1 MNNSY
6 YFVQKFRPMKKAF
19 FKIYFLVIMLQ
30 VIALQLVAQDVL
42 PLGGKWRI
50 ALDGNFKDWP
60 NKTGESEGWFNH
72 ALPLNADLALLNKIY
87 FKNGKFAV
95 NDYIN
100 LPESTDEAGIGQ
112 LLQQSPTFTPGLE
125 RKISYDGAFWVQR
138 EVVIPEEW
146 HGKSVELFLERT
158 LGSSKVFWDNRPAGG
173 DYGFAYPHITLI
185 DTAVVAGTHRL
196 SILINK
202 DDNRYEQTGHQVTNA
217 NGTSWNG
224 IVGRIELRAHSK
236 SGSLRQVQI
245 YPQPEKGGVRVKIPI
260 VQGKNQAAKQLRL
273 SVFEPGKAVA
283 YLVKEIPVSED
294 AVVQFIEFQN
304 TIIEWN
310 EFNPRL
316 YTLKCEL
323 LIGGEVVDVQ
333 YNKFGMR
340 SLSTEKGY
348 ILVNGKRT
356 IMRGTLECG
365 SFPLTGYPAMT
376 AEEWLRI
383 FGVIKEYGLNH
394 VRFHTWCPPE
404 AAFRAADSLGLYLQP
419 ELCGRPYAEL
429 QRVLET
435 YGNHPSFCMLSLN
448 NEAFSHTT
456 ETQKILEEAKNADP
470 RHLYTCTSHPLGI
483 GCTDDFYVSAWG
495 NEQQDEWPF
504 HKKIVGITWGGGD
517 VVHSSRFNT
526 NPPETQS
533 DFQSEIAGINAPVIA
548 HEMGQWAMFP
558 QLSEIET
565 YNDGVLRNT
574 NYERIK
580 DALAERGLA
589 DKAALL
595 SLASGKF
602 SALLY
607 KEEIESVLR
616 TPGYAGFQL
625 LGLNDFQGQFIS
637 IVGILDDK
645 WQPKGLVDAK
655 KHAQYCNAVVPLLRM
670 PKRVWTNAETF
681 SAAVDVSNV
690 SAKTIT
696 NAKLAWTIRDES
708 GKILHKGMMLQRNIP
723 DTGLTHIGELGF
735 RLSKIKKATKLIVQ
749 LAILET
755 NYCNE
760 WEIWVYPEQQKLP
773 ETDHVF
779 STHSAAEAKK
789 WLSEGKK
796 VLYLVDS
803 ANSKKLRAACFSTIF
818 WNSIHKWPQKA
829 HTMGIVCDAAHP
841 VFSDFPTDSHSNW
854 QWWDITMHARAM
866 VMNDLPQEIN
876 PLIGVVDS
884 YIVNDKLSYLWEA
897 KVGNGKLMVCSIDFE
912 NDLDE
917 RIASKQLYFSLISY
931 LTSDDFEPKE
941 DLDISCIEKLLG
953 DSF

>member
-6 YFVQKFRPMKKAF
+6 YFVQKFRPMRKVF
-19 FKIYFLVIMLQ
+19 FNICFLAMILQ
-30 VIALQLVAQDVL
+30 IIANQLVAQDVL
-42 PLGGKWRI
+42 SLGGKWRI

-72 ALPLNADLALLNKIY
+72 ELPLNADRALLNKIY
-87 FKNGKFAV
+87 FRNARFTV

-100 LPESTDEAGIGQ
+100 LPGSTDEAGIGQ
-112 LLQQSPTFTPGLE
+112 MLQQSPSFTPGLE

-146 HGKSVELFLERT
+146 KGKPVELFLERT

-173 DYGFAYPHITLI
+173 DYGFAYPHITLV
-185 DTAVVAGTHRL
+185 DTAVVPGIHRL

-224 IVGRIELRAHSK
+224 IVGRIELRRNSK
-236 SGSLRQVQI
+236 QGSLQQVQI
-245 YPQPEKGGVRVKIPI
+245 YPQTESGGVRVKIPI
-260 VQGKNQAAKQLRL
+260 VHGKDQAAKQLRL

-283 YLVKEIPVSED
+283 NLVKEIPVSED
-294 AVVQFIEFQN
+294 TVVQFIEFQN
-304 TIIEWN
+304 AIIEWD

-316 YTLKCEL
+316 YKLKCEL
-323 LIGGEVVDVQ
+323 MVGGEVVDIQ

-376 AEEWLRI
+376 EDEWLRI
-383 FGVIKEYGLNH
+383 FRVIKDYGLNH

-404 AAFRAADSLGLYLQP
+404 AAFCAADSLGLYLQP

-448 NEAFSHTT
+448 NEAFSHNT
-456 ETQKILEEAKNADP
+456 ETRRILEEAKNTDP

-495 NEQQDEWPF
+495 NEKQDEWPF

-526 NPPETQS
+526 IPPETLS
-533 DFQSEIAGINAPVIA
+533 DFRSEIAGINAPVIA

-655 KHAQYCNAVVPLLRM
+655 KHAQYCNAVVPLLRL

-708 GKILHKGMMLQRNIP
+708 GMILNKGMMPQINIP

-735 RLSKIKKATKLIVQ
+735 QLNKINKATKLVVQ
-749 LAILET
+749 LSILET

-760 WEIWVYPEQQKLP
+760 WEIWVYPAQQKIP
-773 ETDHVF
+773 GTDHVF

-803 ANSKKLRAACFSTIF
+803 SNSQRLRAACFSTIF

-841 VFSDFPTDSHSNW
+841 VFSDFPTDFHSNW
-854 QWWDITMHARAM
+854 QWWDITMNAKAM

-897 KVGNGKLMVCSIDFE
+897 KVGDGKLMVCSIDFE
-912 NDLDE
+912 HQSASD
-917 RIASKQLYFSLISY
+917 IARKQFYSSLMAY
-931 LTSDDFEPKE
+931 MTGVAFEPNAGLE
-941 DLDISCIEKLLG
+941 ITNIDKLL
-953 DSF
+953 SEAF